1 MQAEYLSVAIALPA
15 MDLATTGAR
24 LEAAIERAGTTA
36 RALSA
41 ALGIKEQNVSQWVA
55 GVRSGRKHMP
65 QVAEI
70 LGVSHDWLMF
80 GDADKAPSWARPAK
94 PEPKTL
100 GQGLSVYGVVAK
112 ASPLEDDTKGA
123 PIDRG
128 ATREVKIPSSWVLV
142 EVRGMSA
149 YPILFPGQMG
159 IFDTDR
165 AASPTFSPEQM
176 TDLHDNVVLV
186 SLNTG
191 RAYLKRFCHAE
202 KAPHGYVLASVDA
215 GRSSPY
221 VPPDE
226 ISVIMPMVGTLYQ
239 DPSKPRQK
247 RWHGKTVIVE
257 TPEL

>member
-1 MQAEYLSVAIALPA
+1 MTSDAS
-15 MDLATTGAR
+15 TTAAR
-24 LEAAIERAGTTA
+24 LAL
-36 RALSA
+36 ALS
-41 ALGIKEQNVSQWVA
+41 
-55 GVRSGRKHMP
+55 RKGWT
-65 QVAEI
+65 ASELARE
-70 LGVSHDWLMF
+70 LGVSPEAVGQVLRGQRPGTMRKNGPSLLERAAQVLGVDEQWLRM
-80 GDADKAPSWARPAK
+80 GENPPPWAVPTK

-128 ATREVKIPSSWVLV
+128 SAREVVIPPSWVLV

-149 YPILFPGQMG
+149 YPILFPGQLG

-165 AASPTFSPEQM
+165 AASPQFTDGQM
-176 TDLHDNVVLV
+176 VDLHDNVVLV
-186 SLNTG
+186 SLHTG
-191 RAYLKRFCHAE
+191 RAYLKRFCHAA

-221 VPPDE
+221 VPPEE
-226 ISVIMPMVGTLYQ
+226 ISIVMPMVGTLYQ
-239 DPSKPRQK
+239 DPSKPRRK